1 VFDAQLARQVET
13 WKKYWETVTDS
24 GDAERQLRR
33 LRWLEE
39 FAFHCGPEITPQ
51 HFLALEGQIERG
63 ERRLAELRGDWPQ
76 SAQRSKN
83 PSAPEVASA

>member
-1 VFDAQLARQVET
+1 MNIATQVER
-13 WKKYWETVTDS
+13 WKRFWRTATDP
-24 GDAERQLRR
+24 AEVERTLER

-63 ERRLAELRGDWPQ
+63 ERKLAELRGDLPQ